1 MPYKKSI
8 RLKDYDYS
16 SDGAYFVT
24 ICTFQRARVIDKIY
38 NSLLKRELSAL
49 EKRFSGAKV
58 NFYVIMPNHLHV
70 IFIFKNSKVAL
81 PKIVQAFKS
90 LTTLKIKKMG
100 YQQESLWQK
109 NYYEHVIR
117 DEKSLNKIRE
127 YIKNNPEKER
137 IGFKS

>member
-1 MPYKKSI
+1 
-8 RLKDYDYS
+8 
-16 SDGAYFVT
+16 
-24 ICTFQRARVIDKIY
+24 
-38 NSLLKRELSAL
+38 
-49 EKRFSGAKV
+49 
-58 NFYVIMPNHLHV
+58 MPNHLHV